1 MRFDSAPE
9 MKHTKLTT
17 VNSLQMTRMDHSAIA
32 KRHWLPL
39 QAEIVSKFN
48 ELWAIPE
55 LGNMEFKAQ
64 ATLCAW
70 LENYG
75 FEVDHGVGGLPTAF
89 TARRGKGGP
98 KVALLAE
105 YDALPGT
112 DNDAVTERK
121 RRGHPAGHACGHNL
135 IGPANCGAAIAA
147 ALAAEEAG
155 LAGEIVVFG
164 TPAEEIV
171 WGKVAMLGLGVFDG
185 IDAILTSHG
194 DYQNGA
200 ISRPCQSVLNGEV
213 VFLGESGHGG
223 GTRRRNALD
232 AAELAV
238 QSLERLRAHHF
249 PDTSVE
255 HVLRV
260 AGHIPNVTPDEARL
274 WLTARHESFERARE
288 VFDFAIGVAAR
299 AAEMTGVAFRHQ
311 FIAGT
316 RGYLANDTLAETLH
330 AALVTVGPPRWT
342 EEGRDFMRALAKT
355 CRPDG
360 GFRLDE
366 EVGLYR
372 EGLDPYGQDDGE
384 VSWRIPLGR
393 VNWAFPDQV
402 PLHNWAL
409 TALAGHEA
417 SHPGPL
423 MASEALAAAT
433 LRLLADPAI
442 IHAAKAELGERT
454 KGVALGSPMFGA
466 LETMRHRPDA
476 FWTASWVE

>member
-9 MKHTKLTT
+9 IKHSKLTT
-17 VNSLQMTRMDHSAIA
+17 VNSLQITTMDHSATA
-32 KRHWLPL
+32 RRHWLPL
-39 QAEIVSKFN
+39 KTEIAHKFN
-48 ELWAIPE
+48 ELWASPE

-64 ATLCAW
+64 ATLCDW
-70 LENYG
+70 LESHG
-75 FEVDHGVGGLPTAF
+75 FDVERGVAGLPTAF
-89 TARRGKGGP
+89 RARRGSGGP
-98 KVALLAE
+98 RVALLAE

-112 DNDAVTERK
+112 DNDAVAERR

-155 LAGEIVVFG
+155 LAGEIVVLG

-200 ISRPCQSVLNGEV
+200 LSRPCQSVLNGEV
-213 VFLGESGHGG
+213 IFLGESGHGG

-274 WLTARHESFERARE
+274 WFTARHESFERARE
-288 VFDFAIGVAAR
+288 VFDFAIGVASR
-299 AAEMTGVAFRHQ
+299 AAEMTGVGFRHQ

-316 RGYLANDTLAETLH
+316 RGYLANDIMAREVH
-330 AALVTVGPPRWT
+330 AALETVGPPRWT
-342 EEGRDFMRALAKT
+342 EEGRDFMRALAKI

-360 GFRLDE
+360 EFRLDE
-366 EVGLYR
+366 GIGLYS

-409 TALAGHEA
+409 TALAGHQA

-433 LRLLADPAI
+433 LRLLADPALI
-442 IHAAKAELGERT
+442 GTAKEELGRRT
-454 KGVALGSPMFGA
+454 RGVDLGQPMFGA

-476 FWTASWVE
+476 FWNASWIE